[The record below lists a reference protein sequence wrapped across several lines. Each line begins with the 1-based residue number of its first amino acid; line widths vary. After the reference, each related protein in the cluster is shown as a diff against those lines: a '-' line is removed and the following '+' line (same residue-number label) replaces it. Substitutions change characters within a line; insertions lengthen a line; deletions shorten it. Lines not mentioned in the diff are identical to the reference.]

1 MAYSTINKSSSF
13 MDTVIYTGTGSSK
26 TITGINFAPDM
37 VWTKAR
43 TGTSSGSNAIV
54 DQVRGGTKKIFTD
67 MNNAE
72 TTDANAITAWTSDGY
87 TMGSSGSFNTNT
99 YTYVNWDWKAN
110 GAGSANT
117 DGSINST
124 VSINSTSKMSI
135 VKWTGTGSNATVGHG
150 IGIIP
155 EMIIVKRLDTSSD
168 WAVYHIAQNSGSS
181 PEDYR
186 MRLNEAQRNY
196 TTDYWQDTKPTAD
209 IFYLNGSDDVNAS
222 TGTYVA
228 YCFTSLTGYCSIGRY
243 IGNANANGT
252 FIYTGFK
259 PTWFLQKAMDGS
271 DGDNWTIYDS
281 VRNTSNAAGQLLFPN
296 SNGAETDDGNLI
308 DILSNGIK
316 VRNTSNGCN
325 GSGRNYGYMAFGQ
338 PIISNSGVVATAR

>member
-1 MAYSTINKSSSF
+1 MAYTTINKSSDF
-13 MDTVIYTGTGSSK
+13 FNTKLFTGTGSSNAV
-26 TITGINFAPDM
+26 TGVGFQPDLT
-37 VWTKAR
+37 WIKNR
-43 TGTSSGSNAIV
+43 GSAYSHQLYDV
-54 DQVRGGTKKIFTD
+54 VRGVTKRIYSD
-67 MNNAE
+67 VNNVE
-72 TTDANAITAWTSDGY
+72 ETDAQGLNAFGADGF
-87 TMGSSGSFNTNT
+87 TVGTNVGVNQNNTGQVSWN
-99 YTYVNWDWKAN
+99 WKAN

-168 WAVYHIAQNSGSS
+168 WAVYHMAQNSGSS

-196 TTDYWQDTKPTAD
+196 ATDYWQDTKPTSS
-209 IFYLNGSDDVNAS
+209 IFYLNGDSDVNAS
-222 TGTYVA
+222 SGTYIA
-228 YCFTSLTGYCSIGRY
+228 YCFTSVTGYCSVGKY
-243 IGNANANGT
+243 TGNGNADGT

-281 VRNTSNAAGQLLFPN
+281 VRNTSNATGQLLFPN
-296 SNGAETDDGNLI
+296 SNSAESDNGNLI
-308 DILSNGIK
+308 DIVSNGIK
-316 VRNTSNGCN
+316 IRNTSTGAN

-338 PIISNSGVVATAR
+338 SLVGSNNVPCTAR